1 MNSEKWEQ
9 IKELLGSALEQEP
22 GQRNAFLSAACGADD
37 TLRAELEALLAA
49 YDSEKS
55 VPEEPLPGRSRKV
68 PDVAGTQIGPYRV
81 IREIGVGG
89 MGAVYLAS
97 RADDTFNK
105 RVAIKL
111 VQAGINTD
119 EILRR
124 FRHER
129 QILATFDHPNIA
141 KLLDGGTTEQ
151 GLPYFVMDYVEG
163 TRIDEYCDS
172 HKLSVS
178 ERIRLFR
185 GVCSAVQYVHQN
197 LVVHRD
203 LKPSNILVTPDGVPK
218 LLDFGI
224 AKLLKPEMFTNLMD
238 ATRVEFRL
246 MTPGYASPEQ
256 VRGEPVTTEPVMCI
270 RLA

>member
-1 MNSEKWEQ
+1 
-9 IKELLGSALEQEP
+9 
-22 GQRNAFLSAACGADD
+22 
-37 TLRAELEALLAA
+37 
-49 YDSEKS
+49 
-55 VPEEPLPGRSRKV
+55 LP
-68 PDVAGTQIGPYRV
+68 
-81 IREIGVGG
+81 
-89 MGAVYLAS
+89 

-111 VQAGINTD
+111 VRPANTE

-141 KLLDGGTTEQ
+141 SFLDGGTTEQ

-163 TRIDEYCDS
+163 TRIDEYCES
-172 HKLSVS
+172 HKLNVS

-203 LKPSNILVTPDGVPK
+203 LKPGNILVTPDGVPK
-218 LLDFGI
+218 PLDFGI

-238 ATRVEFRL
+238 ATRIEFRL
-246 MTPGYASPEQ
+246 RTPGYASPEQ
-256 VRGEPVTTEPVMCI
+256 VRGEPVTTASDVYSLGVILYELLTSQRPYRVKTDSPAEILRAVCEQDPDKLSTTVTRPKETGQTRTLTPEMI
-270 RLA
+270 AAKRGTLPTNSKAVER